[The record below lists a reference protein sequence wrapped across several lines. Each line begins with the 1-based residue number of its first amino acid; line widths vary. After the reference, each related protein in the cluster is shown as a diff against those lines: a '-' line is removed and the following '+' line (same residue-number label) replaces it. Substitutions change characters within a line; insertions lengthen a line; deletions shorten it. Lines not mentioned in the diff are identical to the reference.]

1 MKVKRMFAAAMLV
14 SLTSAAMAQA
24 TYTAANGDEYE
35 FKKHAYLQLQGG
47 AQYTL
52 GEASFGDLISPN
64 IQVGLG
70 YQFNPW
76 LSARIAVGAWQSMG
90 GYNGYKLSEGNFGNK
105 TFKYKYV
112 APAVDV
118 VFNLSNAIWGYNP
131 FRTVNLSAF
140 VGAAANISF
149 DNDEAQTLAAEGYK
163 MEHLWDGT
171 KVRPAGRAGL
181 ALDFRLSDV
190 VSLGAEV
197 NANIISD
204 HYNSKHADNADWYFN
219 GLVGL
224 KFNLGKT
231 YTKKVKEAPAV
242 VSQPEPVKQV
252 ETPAPE
258 PVKEVAPAP
267 VEDYK
272 CDVFFTISSTK
283 VVEVEE
289 AKVAELAEFLKKHS
303 DKNVEI
309 SGYADA
315 GTGTDKIN
323 DRLAKERAAIVK
335 DMLINKYG
343 IDASRIK
350 TASYGS
356 SVQPFSEND
365 KNRVSICT
373 TAN

>member
-1 MKVKRMFAAAMLV
+1 MKKNLLIAAMALL
-14 SLTSAAMAQA
+14 STAAMAQA
-24 TYTAANGDEYE
+24 TYTDAEGNEYE

-52 GEASFGDLISPN
+52 GESSFGDLISPN
-64 IQVGLG
+64 VQVGLG

-76 LSARIAVGAWQSMG
+76 LGARIAVGAWQSKG
-90 GYNGYKLSEGNFGNK
+90 GYNTEVNTTY
-105 TFKYKYV
+105 KYKYV
-112 APAVDV
+112 APGVDV
-118 VFNLSNAIWGYNP
+118 MVNLSNALCGYNP
-131 FRTVNLSAF
+131 FRTVNVSAF

-149 DNDEAQTLAAEGYK
+149 DNDEAQNLAENVQ
-163 MEHLWDGT
+163 MQHLWDGT
-171 KVRPAGRAGL
+171 KVRPVGRAGL

-231 YTKKVKEAPAV
+231 YTKKVKEAPVV
-242 VSQPEPVKQV
+242 VSQPEPVKEV
-252 ETPAPE
+252 APAPAPE
-258 PVKEVAPAP
+258 PVKEVAPAK

-272 CDVFFTISSTK
+272 CDVFFTISSTSI
-283 VVEVEE
+283 VEVEE
-289 AKVAELAEFLKKHS
+289 AKVAALAEFLKNNPSK
-303 DKNVEI
+303 KVEI
-309 SGYADA
+309 NGYADA
-315 GTGTDKIN
+315 GTGTDMIN
-323 DRLAKERAAIVK
+323 ERLAKQRAEQVVK
-335 DMLINKYG
+335 MLTEKYG

-350 TASYGS
+350 QDSHGS
-356 SVQPFSEND
+356 KVQPFSEND

-373 TAN
+373 TAD